1 MPFQS
6 PEATA
11 LKLIGES
18 FSSLMHPSEQG
29 LTAAALATQLKEN
42 CIVQEDVDSTLT
54 TYTEIMCLFLICA
67 SWKLLAIYM

>member
-1 MPFQS
+1 
-6 PEATA
+6 
-11 LKLIGES
+11 
-18 FSSLMHPSEQG
+18 MHPSEQG